1 MQYTIAAHKTTAIIG
16 FLILSAVQ
24 VFLMYNT
31 YELKGEKYILSERDQ
46 VHRSYMEYLSND
58 IVFPGASKI
67 MDRYVWDYRM
77 QLEHL
82 YHTNRP
88 GFDSLRQ
95 RLCDG
100 FFGALRQ
107 ANNFDTVLARIS
119 KKEHLRDDLQYVLS
133 IQSMAIAFEKNEY
146 VSLFDN
152 KEPNP
157 LISDTV
163 LKPFGAVI
171 GGGLTQVNNQNK
183 IVTLMVSSPY
193 QYNCRVFFTL
203 NVDVPNRSMAI
214 FKQML
219 LPLALSLFSILVMV
233 VTFYITYRNWIRQK
247 KLSEMKTDF
256 INGIT
261 HEFHTPISA
270 IIVANKVLLKDEIST
285 DRESIRSMA
294 QVVGRQAERLQH
306 LIKRV
311 LDITTTNQLK
321 LQKERY
327 SIHQVTDEILLA
339 YRLKYAA
346 NNLLLHFH
354 KDAKY
359 DQVQLDQFWF
369 TTLLLNILDN
379 AVKYNDKPVK
389 EITVSTSSDRRN
401 IYLVVSDNGI
411 GISKEELQHIFEKF
425 YRHKRHQTGDVK
437 GLGLGLFYVHQAV
450 SAHNW
455 KIQVDSVPGEGT
467 RFTVIIPAQ
476 LSRVAEPVMPAAGSQ
491 PMSAM

>member
-31 YELKGEKYILSERDQ
+31 YELKGEKYILGERDQ

-58 IVFPGASKI
+58 IVFPGAGKI
-67 MDRYVWDYRM
+67 MDRYVWDNRL

-82 YHTNRP
+82 YRTDRP
-88 GFDSLRQ
+88 AYDSLSQ
-95 RLCDG
+95 RLCGG
-100 FFGALRQ
+100 FFLALRQ
-107 ANNFDTVLARIS
+107 ANNFDTVLARIIR
-119 KKEHLRDDLQYVLS
+119 KEHLRDDLQYGLS
-133 IQSMAIAFEKNEY
+133 IQSMSIAFEKNNY
-146 VSLFDN
+146 VTLFDHKN
-152 KEPNP
+152 ANP
-157 LISDTV
+157 LISDSI
-163 LKPFGAVI
+163 LKPHGAVI
-171 GGGLTQVNNQNK
+171 GGNLLDVNPQNK
-183 IVTLMVSSPY
+183 IINLMVSSPY

-203 NVDVPNRSMAI
+203 HVDTPNRGLAI

-219 LPLALSLFSILVMV
+219 LPLALSLFSILLMV
-233 VTFYITYRNWIRQK
+233 VTFYITYRNWLRQK

-294 QVVGRQAERLQH
+294 QVIGRQAERLQH

-311 LDITTTNQLK
+311 LDITTTNQLR
-321 LQKERY
+321 LHKEWH
-327 SIHQVTDEILLA
+327 SLHQVVDEVLLA
-339 YRLKYAA
+339 YRLKYSA
-346 NNLLLHFH
+346 NNLLLQFN
-354 KDAKY
+354 KDAKH

-401 IYLVVSDNGI
+401 IYLTIADNGI
-411 GISKEELQHIFEKF
+411 GITKDELQHIFEKF
-425 YRHKRHQTGDVK
+425 YRHKRHQHGDVK
-437 GLGLGLFYVHQAV
+437 GLGLGLFYVQQAIT
-450 SAHNW
+450 AHHW

-467 RFTVIIPAQ
+467 QFTVIMPVQYAR
-476 LSRVAEPVMPAAGSQ
+476 LAEPVPPAGGSH
-491 PMSAM
+491 PVSAI